1 METGLITPSVSPFAS
16 PIFLVKKKDG
26 SWRFCIDYR
35 KLNDLTIKNR
45 FSMPLV
51 EEILEE
57 LAGTQYF
64 SSLDLTTGYHQI
76 RMGLEDEYKTTFKT
90 HHGLYQFRVM
100 PFGLTNAPATFQCAI
115 NSVLAP
121 FLRNFTM
128 VFIDD
133 ILIYNPN
140 WSEHLAHIRMVL
152 DELKEHNFFLK
163 KSKCVFGKAVDVSG
177 AHHNSE
183 VGGH

>member
-1 METGLITPSVSPFAS
+1 MITPSVSPFAS

-64 SSLDLTTGYHQI
+64 SSLDLTAGYHQI
-76 RMGLEDEYKTTFKT
+76 
-90 HHGLYQFRVM
+90 
-100 PFGLTNAPATFQCAI
+100 
-115 NSVLAP
+115 
-121 FLRNFTM
+121 
-128 VFIDD
+128 
-133 ILIYNPN
+133 
-140 WSEHLAHIRMVL
+140 
-152 DELKEHNFFLK
+152 
-163 KSKCVFGKAVDVSG
+163 
-177 AHHNSE
+177 
-183 VGGH
+183 